1 MSILVCDDHPLV
13 RSALAMAA
21 EAACGMPPLLARDFT
36 EAWTTAA
43 ATPDLALCV
52 VDLHMPGAGPIEGLA
67 GLKARAPNA
76 RILVVTGSELD
87 EDLLAALDLGVDGFL
102 PKTAESGVIDAALKL
117 VLAGGR
123 YLPPRVAALATGRT
137 PAVAVEPPTLPEP
150 RGPIETTYGRLGVR
164 QRDILEQ
171 MADGRSN
178 KEIARTLGLSPATVK
193 THVAQVI
200 AVLGATNRT
209 EAAARARAQGL
220 I

>member
-13 RSALAMAA
+13 RSALALAA
-21 EAACGMPPLLARDFT
+21 EAACGEPPLLARDFT
-36 EAWTTAA
+36 EAWTIAA
-43 ATPDLALCV
+43 TTPDLALCV
-52 VDLHMPGAGPIEGLA
+52 VDLHMPGAGPVEGLA
-67 GLKARAPNA
+67 GLKTRAPGA

-123 YLPPRVAALATGRT
+123 YLPPRVAALATGR
-137 PAVAVEPPTLPEP
+137 PPIIPLPQIAPEP
-150 RGPIETTYGRLGVR
+150 RGPIETTYGRLGSR

>member
-21 EAACGMPPLLARDFT
+21 EAACGEPPLLARDFT
-36 EAWTTAA
+36 EAWATAA

-52 VDLHMPGAGPIEGLA
+52 VDLHMPGASPFEGLT
-67 GLKARAPNA
+67 GLKARAPGA

-87 EDLLAALDLGVDGFL
+87 EDLLASLDLGVDGFL
-102 PKTAESGVIDAALKL
+102 PKTAESGVIDAAMRL
-117 VLAGGR
+117 VLAGGQ
-123 YLPPRVAALATGRT
+123 YLPPRVAAMVTGRT
-137 PAVAVEPPTLPEP
+137 PVVEPAAAPEP
-150 RGPIETTYGRLGVR
+150 RGPIETAYGRLGAR

-209 EAAARARAQGL
+209 EAAAKARAQGL

>member
-13 RSALAMAA
+13 RSALALAA
-21 EAACGMPPLLARDFT
+21 EAACGEPPLLARDFT
-36 EAWTTAA
+36 EAWATAA

-52 VDLHMPGAGPIEGLA
+52 VDLHMPGAGPVEGIT
-67 GLKARAPNA
+67 GLKTRAPGA

-87 EDLLAALDLGVDGFL
+87 EDLLASLDLGVDGFL

-123 YLPPRVAALATGRT
+123 YLPPRVAALVTGRPQPV
-137 PAVAVEPPTLPEP
+137 PAEAPAEP
-150 RGPIETTYGRLGVR
+150 RGPIETTYGRLGAR
-164 QRDILEQ
+164 QRDILGQ

-209 EAAARARAQGL
+209 EAAAKARAQGL

>member
-13 RSALAMAA
+13 RSALALAA
-21 EAACGMPPLLARDFT
+21 EAACGEPPLVARDFT
-36 EAWTTAA
+36 EAWATAA

-52 VDLHMPGAGPIEGLA
+52 VDLHMPGAGPVEGLT
-67 GLKARAPNA
+67 GLKARAPGA

-87 EDLLAALDLGVDGFL
+87 EDLLASLDLGVDGFL

-123 YLPPRVAALATGRT
+123 YLPPRVAALATGR
-137 PAVAVEPPTLPEP
+137 PPVEAPEP
-150 RGPIETTYGRLGVR
+150 RGPIETAYGRLGSR

-209 EAAARARAQGL
+209 EAAAKARAQGL

>member
-13 RSALAMAA
+13 RSALALAA
-21 EAACGMPPLLARDFT
+21 EAACGEPPLVARDFT
-36 EAWTTAA
+36 EAWATAA

-52 VDLHMPGAGPIEGLA
+52 VDLHMPGAGPVEGLT
-67 GLKARAPNA
+67 GLKARAPGA

-87 EDLLAALDLGVDGFL
+87 EDLLASLDLGVDGFL

-123 YLPPRVAALATGRT
+123 YLPPRVAALATGR
-137 PAVAVEPPTLPEP
+137 PQAEAPEA
-150 RGPIETTYGRLGVR
+150 RGPIETAYGRLGSR

-209 EAAARARAQGL
+209 EAAAKARAQGL